1 VKERHH
7 ILLTP
12 TEGLPFNILDQLGGD
27 FAHYPKVLA
36 DVNAEPEERGLESW
50 ESLNVEVPIAVA
62 HSTTFLRLDF
72 VVLIPIFILY
82 NSGITSI
89 FQNDT

>member
-1 VKERHH
+1 M
-7 ILLTP
+7 TP
-12 TEGLPFNILDQLGGD
+12 TKHCPFNFLDQLGGD

-36 DVNAEPEERGLESW
+36 DVNAEPAERGLESW

-62 HSTTFLRLDF
+62 HSTTFPRLDF
-72 VVLIPIFILY
+72 VVLIFILY